1 MTFLISKR
9 KSGDLDFENDLLL
22 SLNDFEVMKNKMS
35 QDSRDVESYLDF
47 LDNIEAFGS
56 RDIETTFFE
65 AVFEL

>member
-1 MTFLISKR
+1 
-9 KSGDLDFENDLLL
+9 
-22 SLNDFEVMKNKMS
+22 MKNKMS